1 MLACVEFKNESV
13 KMSADDRKSRFVWEE
28 DDVVIVEEGTG
39 ETINLDDHLASY
51 MAYERPR
58 NSSPLS
64 KDEKLD
70 LLKQYFEYYRSL
82 AATDRS
88 VLNQKLPREA
98 LNDLLNSLG
107 AMLLAKSKHLA
118 SIEGPVGNFLDNN
131 PLPEAIEQR
140 LPREFRVFC
149 LALNA
154 IKQWVSAEQ
163 SATDRYLLGGDAR
176 KLWREVADSDSCF
189 VTGEIVGPDCELHH
203 PVRDGR
209 PAIPLSKHGHDLI
222 EGQLSSVGDDDPIE
236 QALSGLRRKGNRSW
250 AQLRRGCLD
259 CLGRPEPRPSKRG
272 PADDRAFATKAAAAA
287 NIDYEEILEWLKR
300 KGL

>member
-1 MLACVEFKNESV
+1 
-13 KMSADDRKSRFVWEE
+13 MSKDDRSDRFMWEE
-28 DDVVIVEEGTG
+28 GDIEVVEQGDG
-39 ETINLDDHLASY
+39 KTINLDDHLAS
-51 MAYERPR
+51 AYGRPR
-58 NSSPLS
+58 NESPLS
-64 KDEKLD
+64 KDEKLR
-70 LLKQYFEYYRSL
+70 LLKQYFEHYRSR

-98 LNDLLNSLG
+98 FNDLLNSLG
-107 AMLLAKSKHLA
+107 EMLLTKSKDLA
-118 SIEGPVGNFLDNN
+118 SIEGPVGTFLDNN
-131 PLPEAIEQR
+131 QLPEAIDQR

-154 IKQWVSAEQ
+154 IKQWVAAEQ

-176 KLWREVADSDSCF
+176 KLWREVADFDSCF
-189 VTGEIVGPDCELHH
+189 VTGEKVGSDCELHH

-222 EGQLSSVGDDDPIE
+222 EGQFSSEGDDPIE

-259 CLGRPEPRPSKRG
+259 CIGRPEPRSSKRG
-272 PADDRAFATKAAAAA
+272 TANDRAFASKAAAAA
-287 NIDYEEILEWLKR
+287 NISYEDILEWLKR

>member
-1 MLACVEFKNESV
+1 
-13 KMSADDRKSRFVWEE
+13 MSADDRKSSFVWEE
-28 DDVVIVEEGTG
+28 DDVVIVKKGTG

-51 MAYERPR
+51 RAYERPR
-58 NSSPLS
+58 NRSPLS
-64 KDEKLD
+64 KDEKLY
-70 LLKQYFEYYRSL
+70 LLKQYFEYYRSR

-107 AMLLAKSKHLA
+107 EMLLAKSKRLA
-118 SIEGPVGNFLDNN
+118 SIEGPVGTFLDNN
-131 PLPEAIEQR
+131 RLPEAIEQR

-154 IKQWVSAEQ
+154 IKQWVAAEQ

-222 EGQLSSVGDDDPIE
+222 EGQFSSEGDDDPIE

-250 AQLRRGCLD
+250 AQLRLGCLD

-272 PADDRAFATKAAAAA
+272 AANDRAFASKAAAAA
-287 NIDYEEILEWLKR
+287 NIGYEEILEWLKR